1 MSVSD
6 LFFYFGISLRILQS
20 WFPSHSIVSETF
32 YTLLSTLVSESCVT
46 WLLAKAIQWPGA
58 IGLTPEDLALGEGF
72 QEGRGFQAWNEAL
85 SQGARTAPGTQ
96 A

>member
-1 MSVSD
+1 MAGTPRMVGLAGSGS
-6 LFFYFGISLRILQS
+6 Q
-20 WFPSHSIVSETF
+20 HSFETF

-58 IGLTPEDLALGEGF
+58 IGLTPEDLALVEGF

-85 SQGARTAPGTQ
+85 SHGARTAPGTK